1 MDLEAYLLGVLPT
14 QISMD
19 DEKEALKAQAVIL
32 RTDILRRIGD
42 KKNISQDSLPYKYES
57 DDNLQEKLGDRKY
70 KITDQSRKQAV
81 GETTGEV
88 ITYEGKYIQP
98 YFHGISVGTTLSAK
112 EWFGK

>member
-1 MDLEAYLLGVLPT
+1 M
-14 QISMD
+14 
-19 DEKEALKAQAVIL
+19 
-32 RTDILRRIGD
+32 
-42 KKNISQDSLPYKYES
+42 
-57 DDNLQEKLGDRKY
+57 QEKLGDRKY

-112 EWFGK
+112 EWFGKEIPYLQEKDSLKEWNHRNI